1 MDEKRYNVNPTFNEI
16 YWVEDNINPY
26 PRSLWYFTDK
36 GNADASAK
44 YLNQM
49 NDTIR
54 DLMKENH
61 DLKEAIRNAYENE
74 RTDMGKNVLKQ
85 LMAMIE

>member
-1 MDEKRYNVNPTFNEI
+1 MSKERYGVNPTFNEI

-36 GNADASAK
+36 GNADSSAK

-49 NDTIR
+49 NDTIM
-54 DLMKENH
+54 DLMKENTNI
-61 DLKEAIRNAYENE
+61 KEAIRHAYENE
-74 RTDMGKNVLKQ
+74 RTDMGKNAIKQ
-85 LMAMIE
+85 IMVMIE

>member
-1 MDEKRYNVNPTFNEI
+1 MSKERYGVNPTFMGI

-36 GNADASAK
+36 GNADASAN

-49 NDTIR
+49 NDTIQ
-54 DLMKENH
+54 DLVKENTE
-61 DLKEAIRNAYENE
+61 LKEAIRTAYENE
-74 RTDMGKNVLKQ
+74 RTDMGRNVLKQ
-85 LMAMIE
+85 LIEAIR